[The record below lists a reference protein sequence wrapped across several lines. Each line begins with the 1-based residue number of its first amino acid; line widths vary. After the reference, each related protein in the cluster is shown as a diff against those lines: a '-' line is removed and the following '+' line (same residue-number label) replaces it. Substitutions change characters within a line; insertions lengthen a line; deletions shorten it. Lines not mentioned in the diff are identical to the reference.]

1 VLQEDF
7 MAQTC
12 TTSIRLDEA
21 LASRLDDAAA
31 RLHRRKNG
39 IIVHAIEEYLEKHA
53 GDLLQDE
60 ASQQSLLASRMDAAE
75 EAELWEA
82 AHDETGWQQ

>member
-1 VLQEDF
+1 

-12 TTSIRLDEA
+12 TTSIRLDET
-21 LASRLDDAAA
+21 LASRLNDAAA
-31 RLHRRKNG
+31 KLHRRKNG

-53 GDLLQDE
+53 GELLQDE
-60 ASQQSLLASRMDAAE
+60 ARQQSLLACRMDASD

-82 AHDETGWQQ
+82 AHDETGWHL